1 MNKGRKITVE
11 SLKKQMVDYEDK
23 LEKIK
28 ERIKVAELEEK
39 LSNYTVLENILQQ
52 KNISFDE
59 FIRKYKVD
67 TLK

>member
-11 SLKKQMVDYEDK
+11 SLKKQMADYEDK